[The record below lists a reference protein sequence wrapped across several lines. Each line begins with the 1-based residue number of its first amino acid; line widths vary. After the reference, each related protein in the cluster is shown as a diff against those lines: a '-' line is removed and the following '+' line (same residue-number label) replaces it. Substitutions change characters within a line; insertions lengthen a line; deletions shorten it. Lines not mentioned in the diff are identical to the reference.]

1 MAVEKHFEDI
11 HEDQFD
17 FHAYCIR
24 KVTLRAYAD
33 VLRWEDNLWGND
45 TYIKAAE
52 GAIRTYL
59 YLHDNPV
66 KVEDDSEPDYSKMTA
81 AERKKAKAIARK
93 KKLKAEK
100 EAAAKKDDAKS
111 TDKENNNKKKKDDDP
126 NGDKLL
132 NKVPLD
138 EAKKYAATL
147 VKNAANCLTTWLCQ
161 YDVCVKRGK
170 AMMALQALFKAKS
183 LGATNESAISS
194 ELFKRIVA
202 FHEDVSLGESAKAV
216 VKDVFESEKAKL
228 LGDSKS
234 LNDYVNDWARKIK
247 SNARTDLSLRT
258 EVARAM
264 VKCNPGSAK
273 DAISLIVENGL
284 DIRGVDIDSC
294 KNAVEVLKS
303 IDDKAKETQ
312 DFVDIVKGKYHL
324 ASIF

>member
-1 MAVEKHFEDI
+1 M
-11 HEDQFD
+11 
-17 FHAYCIR
+17 
-24 KVTLRAYAD
+24 
-33 VLRWEDNLWGND
+33 
-45 TYIKAAE
+45 
-52 GAIRTYL
+52 
-59 YLHDNPV
+59 

-100 EAAAKKDDAKS
+100 QAAAKKDDAKS

-132 NKVPLD
+132 SKVPLD

-183 LGATNESAISS
+183 LSPTNESAISS

-202 FHEDVSLGESAKAV
+202 FHENVSLVERAKEV

-247 SNARTDLSLRT
+247 SNARTGLSLRT

-312 DFVDIVKGKYHL
+312 DFVEIVKRKYHL